1 MKSKDVDILNCY
13 FYFLILQHVSKRR
26 IHSEA
31 VGYLTEKL
39 LVSSPLRITGFGKMS
54 NYSEQDLPNQQER
67 LPMKYQIYALHN
79 FRQIPQI
86 ANLSEEDQF
95 SIEVVGTVLPF
106 KTNSYVV
113 SELIDWKNFKDDPI
127 FILNFPQKGMLEEA
141 DFNHMAKVLK
151 SGADKATIKEEA
163 NRIREKLNPHPAGQV
178 EYNVPELD
186 GVRLTGVQH
195 KYDETMLFFP
205 AQGQTCHSYCTFC
218 FRWPQF
224 TNMDE
229 VKFAM
234 KEIDYVIAYLREHP
248 EITDLLIT
256 GGDPMV
262 MKGKILND
270 YLTAL
275 IDADIP
281 HLKNIR
287 IGSKTLGFWPYRYLT
302 DEDADVVLGAFEKV
316 TKAGMSLAFMAHFNH
331 YRELETEAVQQ
342 AIKKI
347 RATGAQIRTQSP
359 LLNHINAKPEVW
371 STMWQ
376 KQVELGLIPYYM
388 FIARDTG
395 AQKYFGVSLAEAW
408 EIFQKAYTKVS
419 GICRTVRGPSMSCT
433 PGKVRVSGITE
444 LKGEK
449 AFVLEFIQGRNSD
462 WVARPFFAKYDAT
475 AKWMDDLKPAYGQ
488 DQFFFEE
495 DMSEMFLK

>member
-1 MKSKDVDILNCY
+1 
-13 FYFLILQHVSKRR
+13 
-26 IHSEA
+26 
-31 VGYLTEKL
+31 
-39 LVSSPLRITGFGKMS
+39 
-54 NYSEQDLPNQQER
+54 
-67 LPMKYQIYALHN
+67 MKYQIYALHN
-79 FRQIPQI
+79 YRQIPQI
-86 ANLSEEDQF
+86 ERLSEEDIF

-113 SELIDWKNFKDDPI
+113 NELIDWDNYKEDPI
-127 FILNFPQKGMLEEA
+127 FILNFPQKGMLDEE

-151 SGADKATIKEEA
+151 SGADKATIKIEA
-163 NRIREKLNPHPAGQV
+163 NKIREKLNPHPAGQM
-178 EYNVPELD
+178 EYNVPELN
-186 GVRLTGVQH
+186 GVKLTGVQH

-205 AQGQTCHSYCTFC
+205 AQGQTCHAYCTFC

-229 VKFAM
+229 MKFAM
-234 KEIDYVIAYLREHP
+234 KEIDYVIEYLKQHP

-262 MKGKILND
+262 MKGQMLD
-270 YLTAL
+270 AYLSAL
-275 IDADIP
+275 VEANIP

-302 DEDADVVLGAFEKV
+302 DSDADEVLNAFKKV
-316 TKAGMSLAFMAHFNH
+316 TDAGISLAFMAHFNH
-331 YRELETEAVQQ
+331 YRELETEAVQA

-359 LLNHINAKPEVW
+359 LLNNINAKPEIW

-376 KQVELGLIPYYM
+376 MQVSLGLIPYYM

-395 AQKYFGVSLAEAW
+395 AQKYFGVSLADAW
-408 EIFQKAYTKVS
+408 KVFQKAYQNVS

-433 PGKVRVSGITE
+433 PGKVRIVGVSEI
-444 LKGEK
+444 KGEK
-449 AFVLEFIQGRNSD
+449 VYTLEFIQGRESN
-462 WVARPFFAKYDAT
+462 WVARPFFAKYDAQ
-475 AKWMDDLKPAYGQ
+475 AKWMDDLVPAFGA
-488 DQFFFEE
+488 DEFFFEQE
-495 DMSEMFLK
+495 FSDMFLK

>member
-1 MKSKDVDILNCY
+1 
-13 FYFLILQHVSKRR
+13 
-26 IHSEA
+26 
-31 VGYLTEKL
+31 
-39 LVSSPLRITGFGKMS
+39 
-54 NYSEQDLPNQQER
+54 
-67 LPMKYQIYALHN
+67 MKYSIYALHN
-79 FRQIPQI
+79 YRQIPQI
-86 ANLSEEDQF
+86 ERLTEEDIF

-113 SELIDWKNFKDDPI
+113 NELIDWDNYKEDPI
-127 FILNFPQKGMLEEA
+127 FILTFPQKGMLEEE

-151 SGADKATIKEEA
+151 SGADKACIKEEA
-163 NRIREKLNPHPAGQV
+163 NKIREKLNPHPAGQM
-178 EYNVPELD
+178 EYNVPELN
-186 GVRLTGVQH
+186 GVKLTGVQH

-205 AQGQTCHSYCTFC
+205 AQGQTCHAYCTFC

-229 VKFAM
+229 MKFAM
-234 KEIDYVIAYLREHP
+234 KEIDYVIEYLRQHP

-262 MKGKILND
+262 MKGKMLD
-270 YLTAL
+270 TYLTAL

-302 DEDADVVLGAFEKV
+302 DSDADEVLAAFKKV
-316 TKAGMSLAFMAHFNH
+316 TDAGISLAFMAHFNH
-331 YRELETEAVQQ
+331 YRELETEAVQE

-347 RATGAQIRTQSP
+347 RATGVQIRTQSP
-359 LLNHINAKPEVW
+359 LLNNINAKPEIW

-376 KQVELGLIPYYM
+376 KQVSLGLIPYYM

-395 AQKYFGVSLAEAW
+395 AQKYFGVSLVDAW
-408 EIFQKAYTKVS
+408 KIFQKAYQSVS

-433 PGKVRVSGITE
+433 PGKVRIVGVTE
-444 LKGEK
+444 VKGEK
-449 AFVLEFIQGRNSD
+449 AFVLEFIQGRESN
-462 WVARPFFAKYDAT
+462 WVARPFFAKYDDKAV
-475 AKWMDDLKPAYGQ
+475 WMDDLKPAFGNSE
-488 DQFFFEE
+488 FFFEQE
-495 DMSEMFLK
+495 FSDMFLG

>member
-1 MKSKDVDILNCY
+1 
-13 FYFLILQHVSKRR
+13 
-26 IHSEA
+26 
-31 VGYLTEKL
+31 
-39 LVSSPLRITGFGKMS
+39 
-54 NYSEQDLPNQQER
+54 
-67 LPMKYQIYALHN
+67 MKYKIYALHN
-79 FRQIPQI
+79 YRQIPQI
-86 ANLSEEDQF
+86 ARLSEEDIF

-113 SELIDWKNFKDDPI
+113 DELIDWDNYKEDPI
-127 FILNFPQKGMLEEA
+127 FILNFPQKGMLDEE
-141 DFNHMAKVLK
+141 DFNHMAEVLK
-151 SGADKATIKEEA
+151 SGADKKRIKDEA
-163 NRIREKLNPHPAGQV
+163 NKIREKLNPHPAGQL
-178 EYNVPELD
+178 EYNVPELN
-186 GVRLTGVQH
+186 GVKLTGVQH

-205 AQGQTCHSYCTFC
+205 AQGQTCHAYCTFC

-229 VKFAM
+229 MKFAM
-234 KEIDYVIAYLREHP
+234 KEIDYVIDYLKLHP

-262 MKGKILND
+262 MKGKLLD
-270 YLTAL
+270 QYLSAL
-275 IDADIP
+275 VEADIP

-302 DEDADVVLGAFEKV
+302 DEDADVVLGAFKKV
-316 TKAGMSLAFMAHFNH
+316 TDAGITLAFMAHFNH
-331 YRELETEAVQQ
+331 YRELETEAVQN

-376 KQVELGLIPYYM
+376 KQVNLGLIPYYM

-395 AQKYFGVSLAEAW
+395 AQKYFGVSLSDAW
-408 EIFQKAYTKVS
+408 QIFQQAYKKVS

-433 PGKVRVSGITE
+433 PGKVRIVGATE
-444 LKGEK
+444 IKGEK
-449 AFVLEFIQGRNSD
+449 AFVLEFIQGRDSN
-462 WVARPFFAKYDAT
+462 WVARPFFAKYDDKAL
-475 AKWMDDLKPAYGQ
+475 WMDDLKPAFGNSE
-488 DQFFFEE
+488 FFFEQE
-495 DMSEMFLK
+495 FSDMFLG